1 MSKTLKFWDLK
12 IKNSVKPANTPVEP
26 VENKA
31 QEKVE
36 AELFLYGDVVETKP
50 RDFWTGEAL
59 EGDYIAQDEFVE
71 DIRSL
76 KTEGVT
82 DLTIHIN
89 SCGGSLYTGSAIHN
103 LLKEM
108 VENVTVII
116 EGIAASAAT
125 VIAVA
130 GDTVKMMKNGLFMI
144 HEPSISGYLDNA
156 TAEDAEKLKAMLDA
170 GAESAAVAYAEK
182 TGMSVKA
189 LRKLMKAETWMTGE
203 EALEKGFVDEL
214 IDGEVAMSMSAEGL
228 TVNGDTVTIK
238 DFTNIPEN
246 IKTLMDDIESD
257 NINDDIN
264 PDEEPD
270 DDINPDGEEI
280 ENTDP
285 DDGDVE
291 NDIDVELV
299 ELKDTPESIEEAF
312 PEIINQI
319 RQEAIEAERARMRA
333 IDEIA
338 PQCGMELAMKAKYE
352 TPITAEKLALESL
365 KAGVSGASSFLAAN
379 AKDVSS
385 SNTSK
390 VEAVPT
396 TVTPAPK
403 DETKRLAMKIA
414 GVTETKEGGT
424 N

>member
-1 MSKTLKFWDLK
+1 MGKTLKFWDLK

-36 AELFLYGDVVETKP
+36 AELFLYGDIVETKP

-228 TVNGDTVTIK
+228 TVNGDTVSIK

-257 NINDDIN
+257 
-264 PDEEPD
+264 

-280 ENTDP
+280 EDADP
-285 DDGDVE
+285 DDGEVE
-291 NDIDVELV
+291 NDIDVEIV
-299 ELKDTPESIEEAF
+299 ELKDTPESIEAAF

-319 RQEAIEAERARMRA
+319 RQEAIEAERARIRA

-338 PQCGMELAMKAKYE
+338 PQCGIELAMKAKYE
-352 TPITAEKLALESL
+352 TPTTAEKLALESL

-396 TVTPAPK
+396 TVTPAPQGAQG
-403 DETKRLAMKIA
+403 ETKRLAMKIA

>member
-12 IKNSVKPANTPVEP
+12 IKNSVKPADTPVEP
-26 VENKA
+26 VENKS
-31 QEKVE
+31 QDKVE

-50 RDFWTGEAL
+50 RDFWTGEEV
-59 EGDYIAQDEFVE
+59 EGDFIAQDEFVN

-89 SCGGSLYTGSAIHN
+89 SCGGSLYTGSAIHD

-108 VENVTVII
+108 VDNVTVII

-203 EALEKGFVDEL
+203 EAMEKGFVDEL
-214 IDGEVAMSMSAEGL
+214 IDGEVAMSMSADGL

-246 IKTLMDDIESD
+246 IKTLMDDID
-257 NINDDIN
+257 
-264 PDEEPD
+264 PDEPDDNEPVDEPDNTEDVIDEPD
-270 DDINPDGEEI
+270 DDTEG
-280 ENTDP
+280 
-285 DDGDVE
+285 VE
-291 NDIDVELV
+291 DDIDFEIVELA
-299 ELKDTPESIEEAF
+299 DTPESIEEAF
-312 PEIINQI
+312 PEIVNQI
-319 RQEAIEAERARMRA
+319 RQEAIEAERARIRA

-338 PQCGMELAMKAKYE
+338 PQCGIELAMKAKYE
-352 TPITAEKLALESL
+352 TPTTAEKLALESL
-365 KAGVSGASSFLAAN
+365 KAGISGASSFLAAN
-379 AKDVSS
+379 AKDVSA

-396 TVTPAPK
+396 EVEPTPA

-414 GVTETKEGGT
+414 GVDTTKEGGT
-424 N
+424 KS

>member
-1 MSKTLKFWDLK
+1 MSKPKFWDLK
-12 IKNSVKPANTPVEP
+12 IKNSVKPADTPVEP
-26 VENKA
+26 VENQA
-31 QEKVE
+31 SDKVE
-36 AELFLYGDVVETKP
+36 AELFLYGDVVETTP
-50 RDFWTGEAL
+50 VDWWTGEKVD
-59 EGDYIAQDEFVE
+59 GDYIAQDEFVQ

-76 KTEGVT
+76 KTQGVT
-82 DLTIHIN
+82 DLTVHIN
-89 SCGGSLYTGSAIHN
+89 SCGGNLYTGSAIHN

-108 VENVTVII
+108 VDHVTVII

-170 GAESAAVAYAEK
+170 GAESAATAYAEK

-189 LRKLMKAETWMTGE
+189 LRKLMKEETWMTGE

-214 IDGEVAMSMSAEGL
+214 IDGEVVMSMSVDGL
-228 TVNGDTVTIK
+228 NVNGDTVTIK
-238 DFTNIPEN
+238 DFINLPEN
-246 IKTLMDDIESD
+246 IQALKNEVEDEPETEEVE
-257 NINDDIN
+257 
-264 PDEEPD
+264 DEEPEK
-270 DDINPDGEEI
+270 IEGEEP
-280 ENTDP
+280 EEAAVEDDTDEL
-285 DDGDVE
+285 DAEVE
-291 NDIDVELV
+291 IV
-299 ELKDTPESIEEAF
+299 ELKKTAESIEAAF

-338 PQCGMELAMKAKYE
+338 PQCGIELAMKAKYE

-365 KAGVSGASSFLAAN
+365 KVGISGASSFLAAN
-379 AKDVSS
+379 AKDVSA
-385 SNTSK
+385 SNTSE
-390 VEAVPT
+390 VGVIPT
-396 TVTPAPK
+396 TVTPTSK

>member
-108 VENVTVII
+108 VDNVTVII

-170 GAESAAVAYAEK
+170 GAESAAVAYADK
-182 TGMSVKA
+182 TGMSVKE

-246 IKTLMDDIESD
+246 IKNLMDDIEDDPKDDTEPDDGEGDGDIEGTDSD
-257 NINDDIN
+257 GGEIEDDIN
-264 PDEEPD
+264 IEVV
-270 DDINPDGEEI
+270 EI
-280 ENTDP
+280 EN
-285 DDGDVE
+285 
-291 NDIDVELV
+291 
-299 ELKDTPESIEEAF
+299 TPESIEEAF
-312 PEIINQI
+312 PEIVNQI

-365 KAGVSGASSFLAAN
+365 KAGVSGVSSFLAAN

-385 SNTSK
+385 SNTSE
-390 VEAVPT
+390 VGVVPT

>member
-108 VENVTVII
+108 VDNVTVII

-246 IKTLMDDIESD
+246 IKNLMNDIEDDPKDDTEPDDGEGDGDIEGADSD
-257 NINDDIN
+257 GGEIEDDIN
-264 PDEEPD
+264 IELV
-270 DDINPDGEEI
+270 EI
-280 ENTDP
+280 EN
-285 DDGDVE
+285 
-291 NDIDVELV
+291 
-299 ELKDTPESIEEAF
+299 TPESIEEAF
-312 PEIINQI
+312 PEIVNQI

-352 TPITAEKLALESL
+352 KPITAEKLALESL
-365 KAGVSGASSFLAAN
+365 KAGVSGVSSFLAAN

-390 VEAVPT
+390 VETVPT
-396 TVTPAPK
+396 TVTPTPE